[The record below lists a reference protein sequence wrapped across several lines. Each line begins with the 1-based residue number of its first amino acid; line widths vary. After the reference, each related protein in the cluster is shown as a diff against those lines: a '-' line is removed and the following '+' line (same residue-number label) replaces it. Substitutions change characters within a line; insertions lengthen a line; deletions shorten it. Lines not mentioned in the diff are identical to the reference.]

1 MISRIAVIVVV
12 VVALIVLTIMVI
24 MENSRAGSNSNS
36 NSSSIVGAGSILS
49 SDLCFSEGP
58 SANSKQNAVAKSIN
72 DEITFRG
79 DEDLKEEATEVEKEI
94 EEDSISQQS
103 LNQSCSGKNSSCDD
117 DNDCC
122 DDFICHKRDMICKR
136 QHRQKKVN

>member
-1 MISRIAVIVVV
+1 MYTS
-12 VVALIVLTIMVI
+12 VAYHYDFIRDSVCGNAMAT
-24 MENSRAGSNSNS
+24 SSADTGSNSNS
-36 NSSSIVGAGSILS
+36 SSSSIVGAGSILS

-122 DDFICHKRDMICKR
+122 DDFICH
-136 QHRQKKVN
+136 